1 MARETLVVALGAAIS
16 ARVAMRDLDRDA
28 VAERGDGEA
37 YWEAIGNVVSTCDE
51 LAAALAGLTND
62 GFALRAFTP
71 DGRMLMLNRSAQRP
85 GRWQLTRFDRQREPW
100 GDTQY
105 DRKRHAIREMLEE
118 CDLRTLADMDGPI
131 AVSECHEALA

>member
-16 ARVAMRDLDRDA
+16 ARVAMRELDRDA

-51 LAAALAGLTND
+51 LAAALAGLTDD
-62 GFALRAFTP
+62 GFALRAFSP
-71 DGRMLMLNRSAQRP
+71 DGRMLILSASAQRP
-85 GRWQLTRFDRQREPW
+85 GRWQLTRFDREREPW

-105 DRKRHAIREMLEE
+105 ECKQRAIRELLAE

-131 AVSECHEALA
+131 AVAERHEALA